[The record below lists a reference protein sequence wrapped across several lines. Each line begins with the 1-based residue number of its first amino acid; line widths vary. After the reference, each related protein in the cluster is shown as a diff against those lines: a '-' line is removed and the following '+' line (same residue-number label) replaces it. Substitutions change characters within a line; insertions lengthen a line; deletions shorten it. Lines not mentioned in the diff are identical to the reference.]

1 MCNVSADSFSKYTFV
16 HAHNPDGEMPFFAIG
31 DDLSRLAQQ
40 QQQQHH
46 HRRTVFNRVLHLHAI
61 FNNGHLCF
69 VE

>member
-1 MCNVSADSFSKYTFV
+1 
-16 HAHNPDGEMPFFAIG
+16 MPFFAIG